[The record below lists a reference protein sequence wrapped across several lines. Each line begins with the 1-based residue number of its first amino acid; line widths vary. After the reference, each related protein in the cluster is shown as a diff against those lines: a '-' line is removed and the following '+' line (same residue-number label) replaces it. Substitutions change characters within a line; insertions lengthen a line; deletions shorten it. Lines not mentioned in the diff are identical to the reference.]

1 MAGNLKINFRDF
13 LPEAA
18 IVNRDRKEIV
28 RKIMDAY
35 EENYCN
41 IDGQIDGLLQI
52 TDVDVADEQYL
63 DYIAA
68 LLGLE
73 LLGLDTVAQKRAL
86 IRNAVAIYKI
96 KGTEKSWEIIFKTLG
111 FDTDIIELWYDNNG
125 DLVTVDPMLGHL
137 YTNVGPI
144 LASLTVDEINAIG
157 TPTLGDIYLLKDS
170 GTLNLGL
177 LAVTAGEA
185 VEFDGLVWVSQG
197 VPLDPINPDVN
208 LLGRYTVAEIN
219 DPALNPL
226 GRLTQAQID
235 AILNPAVGDTYQV
248 ENNGTITIGAVL
260 VTGDDLIQWDGVQWF
275 KLAHY
280 KTIDQLTAD
289 ISRPTPFDGQFAS
302 TVINDITTPGALPTL
317 TVTAGDVGLW
327 GNDIEVEIEDGTD
340 PLTQFNLVVRYDGIE
355 VSRFDDL
362 SKDLGQG
369 LDNIEVNVNTETLYI
384 DVSSISTFGVEL
396 RPATGVYPLSNGQNP
411 RNTKSAYIDII
422 LSIEFIDCLVDAAFL
437 NKVGFFDG
445 RIREVK
451 PAHIRIRFKRID
463 ITIEEPADLDLNDDD
478 LTAFVEAELVDVL
491 QPTCDPP
498 PGAIVV
504 YFENGFI
511 RSRNGSFNRFYSVEF
526 PGGLPDVPGAI
537 SGVGGYV
544 YDYSGASGLTYGD
557 LVDSLNNE
565 FIYGFTFDT
574 EVCATDV
581 LEVEIDNDGI
591 PLQDDNFYG
600 VTLSQQITYNGT
612 FSFNGFMPFQSEP
625 IDPNTVDGDPADNA
639 DPQGGVTVVR
649 RDPATDECILVLD
662 WKYQDT

>member
-1 MAGNLKINFRDF
+1 MASNLKINFRDF

-35 EENYCN
+35 EENYCD

-52 TDVDVADEQYL
+52 TDVDVADEIYL

-86 IRNAVAIYKI
+86 IKNAVAIYKI
-96 KGTEKSWEIIFKTLG
+96 KGTEKSWEVIFKTLG
-111 FDTDIIELWYDNNG
+111 FDTDIIELWYDDNG
-125 DLVTVDPMLGHL
+125 ALVTVDPMLGHL
-137 YTNVGPI
+137 YNDVGPI
-144 LASLTVDEINAIG
+144 LNSLSVEDINIL
-157 TPTLGDIYLLKDS
+157 TPTLGDAYLVTND
-170 GTLNLGL
+170 GTLLLGL
-177 LAVTAGEA
+177 TVVTEGDA
-185 VEFDGLVWVSQG
+185 VEFDGLVWVNKG

-226 GRLTQAQID
+226 GRLTQTQI
-235 AILNPAVGDTYQV
+235 AALLSPVVGDTYQV
-248 ENNGTITIGAVL
+248 ENNGTITLGSVL
-260 VTGDDLIQWDGVQWF
+260 VTGDDLIQWDGAQWF
-275 KLAHY
+275 KIPHY
-280 KTIDQLTAD
+280 KTIDQLTSD
-289 ISRPTPFDGQFAS
+289 ISRPIPFDGAFAS
-302 TVINDITTPGALPTL
+302 VVINDITTPGALPTL
-317 TVTAGDVGLW
+317 TVQAGDVGLW

-340 PLTQFNLVVRYDGIE
+340 PLTQFNLVVRFDGTE

-362 SKDLGQG
+362 SKDLNQN

-384 DVSSISTFGVEL
+384 DVTSIDTFGVEL
-396 RPATGVYPLSNGQNP
+396 RPATGVYPLTSGVNP
-411 RNTKSAYIDII
+411 RNTKSAYVDII
-422 LSIEFIDCLVDAAFL
+422 LGIEFIDCLVDASFL

-463 ITIEEPADLDLNDDD
+463 VSIEEEAELEFDDDD
-478 LTAFVEAELVDVL
+478 LTAQVNAEIVDVL

-498 PGAIVV
+498 PGAVVV

-557 LVDSLNNE
+557 LVDTINNP
-565 FIYGFTFDT
+565 FVYGFTFDT

-581 LEVEIDNDGI
+581 LEAEVDNDAI

-612 FSFNGFMPFQSEP
+612 FNFNGFMPYQSEP

-649 RDPATDECILVLD
+649 CDPVTDECILVLD